1 MSTEEIRQMLNI
13 SLIIALVLILV
24 LGFVAI
30 LKWEGKNSLKI
41 AKYQ

>member
-13 SLIIALVLILV
+13 ALIVALVLILV

-30 LKWEGKNSLKI
+30 LLIYKSVF
-41 AKYQ
+41 